1 LRLAR
6 SVATLP
12 RMTILRAPVAWS
24 RPKKPRGP
32 DLSQEERQHVKVALA
47 FMLKR
52 IGTWKAVADAMGLKK
67 ATVRLAASKRGGV
80 TAGVALRAARAAG
93 VPVEDILSGAF
104 PKPGM
109 CPHCGRG

>member
-1 LRLAR
+1 MAVLRER
-6 SVATLP
+6 
-12 RMTILRAPVAWS
+12 IAWS

-32 DLSQEERQHVKVALA
+32 DLSSDELEHAKVALA

-52 IGTWKAVADAMGLKK
+52 FGTWRAVADAMGLKK
-67 ATVRLAASKRGGV
+67 ATVMLAASKRGRV

-93 VPVEDILSGAF
+93 VSVEDLLSGAF
-104 PKPGM
+104 PKPGV